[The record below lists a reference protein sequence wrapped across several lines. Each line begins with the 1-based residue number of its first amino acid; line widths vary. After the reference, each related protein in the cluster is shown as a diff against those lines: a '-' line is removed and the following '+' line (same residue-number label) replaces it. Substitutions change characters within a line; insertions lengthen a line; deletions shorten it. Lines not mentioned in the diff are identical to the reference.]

1 MMNVRT
7 ILNRAII
14 LAAALLSPLFVLSG
28 RGYSQSE
35 FRLVESV
42 PSETVLNSSTLEST
56 IDVWMELTD
65 NAKSSIDI
73 ETFYFADQENS
84 SLNAFMTSLKTAA
97 GRGVRIRIIVDS
109 SFYAS
114 NDKSVDVLEG
124 IENIE
129 IRKIPMRNISGG
141 VMHAKFFIVD
151 GESVF
156 AGSQNIDWRALMH
169 IHEMGAVIKDRR
181 IAGTF
186 TEIFETDWKLCEGN
200 IYGLTNMRLKP
211 LVNRADPVFFNDK
224 TFGEIEIYPAVS
236 PFGFVVDGLNF
247 ELEELLRIINNSKE
261 SLKIQIYS
269 YSTKDRSSE
278 GFYSIDSAL
287 KNAAARG
294 VKIKMLLPDWAT
306 KPGAI
311 DAIKDLSTVPNI
323 SIKISSIPLH
333 SSGFI
338 PYARVDHSK
347 YFVCDNDIS
356 WISTTNW
363 ERNYFY
369 NSRNVSFVIKNSEVN
384 RKLSE
389 VFEISWESPYTSY
402 VDVNKQ
408 YEEVKRK

>member
-1 MMNVRT
+1 MTLKRKS
-7 ILNRAII
+7 LNCLLII
-14 LAAALLSPLFVLSG
+14 AAAYLSPLFFLQEK
-28 RGYSQSE
+28 GYSQ
-35 FRLVESV
+35 ESFKLAESI
-42 PSETVLNSSTLEST
+42 PEETVLNSSKLENT
-56 IDVWMELTD
+56 FDVWMELIE
-65 NAKSSIDI
+65 NAQRSIDI
-73 ETFYFADQENS
+73 ETFYFADKDSTTFNKFV
-84 SLNAFMTSLKTAA
+84 ASLKAA
-97 GRGVRIRIIVDS
+97 SIRGIKIRIIVDS

-114 NDKSVDVLEG
+114 NDKSVDALEG

-156 AGSQNIDWRALMH
+156 AGSQNFDWRALMH
-169 IHEMGAVIKDRR
+169 IHEIGAVIKNRR
-181 IAGTF
+181 LAETF
-186 TEIFETDWKLCEGN
+186 IEIFEADWKLCEGN
-200 IYGLTNMRLKP
+200 LYGFSNMKMNS
-211 LVNRADPVFFNDK
+211 LVNRENPVKLNDRE
-224 TFGEIEIYPAVS
+224 FGEIEIYPAVS
-236 PFGFVVDGLNF
+236 PFGYVVEGLNF
-247 ELEELLRIINNSKE
+247 ELEELLRIINSSKE
-261 SLKIQIYS
+261 RLKIQIYS

-278 GFYSIDSAL
+278 GFFAIDSAL

-294 VKIKMLLPDWAT
+294 VKIRMLLPDWAT
-306 KPGAI
+306 KPGAT
-311 DAIKDLSTVPNI
+311 DAIKDLSKVHNI

-338 PYARVDHSK
+338 PYARVDHTK

-369 NSRNVSFVIKNSEVN
+369 NSRNVSLVVKNKEVN
-384 RKLSE
+384 KWLSD
-389 VFEISWESPYTSY
+389 VFGISWDSPYSEF

>member
-1 MMNVRT
+1 M
-7 ILNRAII
+7 L
-14 LAAALLSPLFVLSG
+14 PLFFLQEK
-28 RGYSQSE
+28 GYSQDS
-35 FRLVESV
+35 FRLVESI
-42 PSETVLNSSTLEST
+42 PDETVLNSSKLENT
-56 IDVWMELTD
+56 FDVWMELVE
-65 NAKSSIDI
+65 NAQRSIDI
-73 ETFYFADQENS
+73 ETFYFADKDSTTFNKFV
-84 SLNAFMTSLKTAA
+84 ASLKAA
-97 GRGVRIRIIVDS
+97 SIRGIKIRIIVDS

-114 NDKSVDVLEG
+114 NDKSVDALEG

-156 AGSQNIDWRALMH
+156 AGSQNFDWRALMH
-169 IHEMGAVIKDRR
+169 IHEIGAVIRDRR
-181 IAGTF
+181 FAETF
-186 TEIFETDWKLCEGN
+186 SEIFEADWKLCEGSL
-200 IYGLTNMRLKP
+200 YGFSNMKLNS
-211 LVNRADPVFFNDK
+211 LVNRENPVKLNDRE
-224 TFGEIEIYPAVS
+224 FGEIEIYPAVS
-236 PFGFVVDGLNF
+236 PFGYVVDGLNF

-278 GFYSIDSAL
+278 GFFAIDSAL

-311 DAIKDLSTVPNI
+311 DAIKELSIVPNI

-338 PYARVDHSK
+338 PYARVDHTK

-363 ERNYFY
+363 EKNYFY
-369 NSRNVSFVIKNSEVN
+369 NSRNVSLVVKNKEVN
-384 RKLSE
+384 KRLSD
-389 VFEISWESPYTSY
+389 VFDISWDSPYSEF